1 MVLLAQF
8 PYSNYIDTSDPCT
21 CTFNVCTKLTFL
33 LFNVGICLAAS
44 ALSLFLIL
52 IPATS
57 ITISLEAFN
66 VLILSLFNGIS
77 NGCWNTMSLITT
89 EIYPTYLRTT
99 AGAVGLASVRI
110 GAILGL
116 ILFGHFVDVSLIVP
130 ILMVA
135 SVMAFGAVLSIF
147 LPKTTKRT
155 RLE

>member
-1 MVLLAQF
+1 MCSSSFV
-8 PYSNYIDTSDPCT
+8 
-21 CTFNVCTKLTFL
+21 
-33 LFNVGICLAAS
+33 
-44 ALSLFLIL
+44 
-52 IPATS
+52 
-57 ITISLEAFN
+57 
-66 VLILSLFNGIS
+66 
-77 NGCWNTMSLITT
+77 
-89 EIYPTYLRTT
+89 RTT

-110 GAILGL
+110 GAILGS